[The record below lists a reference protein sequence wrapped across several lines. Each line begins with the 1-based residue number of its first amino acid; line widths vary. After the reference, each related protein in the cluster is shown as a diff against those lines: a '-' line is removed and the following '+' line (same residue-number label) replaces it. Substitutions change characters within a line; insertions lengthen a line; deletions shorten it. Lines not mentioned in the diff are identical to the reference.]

1 MEVHELLK
9 KMRVD
14 RGISQ
19 KKLADGIVSRES
31 LARYENGQ
39 SNLPLLVF
47 LELLE
52 RLNMNIDEFI
62 FYLDGDRVSNKNM
75 SLKKMFRNL
84 EQRNG
89 AISYQLKKLAQ
100 ELEHSDDLVVM
111 RNYLVVKTYKWY
123 EQIDGIKKLN
133 KKDTSYLERLSDY
146 LEKIDEWGRFEMTT
160 FASLLYL
167 FETSYIKQRL
177 KEVEKNVMKKGD
189 FEVFHSIL
197 SGIYNNVFL
206 LMIEREELKL
216 AKYYLEKLFE
226 TRRRIIF
233 QRETEIYHRFYQLL
247 LARIE
252 GEAVSKN
259 LKDFFK
265 GLELIGATKLRN
277 EFLADLHRFE
287 SQYKIE
293 HTLNIED

>member
-9 KMRVD
+9 KMPID

-100 ELEHSDDLVVM
+100 ELEHSDDLGVM

-206 LMIEREELKL
+206 LMVEREELKL

-247 LARIE
+247 LAR
-252 GEAVSKN
+252 
-259 LKDFFK
+259 D
-265 GLELIGATKLRN
+265 
-277 EFLADLHRFE
+277 
-287 SQYKIE
+287 
-293 HTLNIED
+293 